1 MGSYNPDCH
10 TGTKKKT
17 FFLIMSKFFANILF
31 VSFLVLAADAS
42 LDCKKCQEN
51 EVCKWTLESDKWA
64 GGDCVPKLN
73 EKYPC
78 VVKDKDYKIRECY
91 TLPSASTTA
100 SSTASNTASST
111 PDSNTASSSAAPSS
125 TPDSNTA
132 SSSAASSSAASS
144 SAPGSGD
151 RKRRQAHDTCAE
163 NTCPKRT
170 FTS

>member
-1 MGSYNPDCH
+1 
-10 TGTKKKT
+10 
-17 FFLIMSKFFANILF
+17 MSKFFANILF

-64 GGDCVPKLN
+64 GGDCAPKLN

-91 TLPSASTTA
+91 TLPSASNTASTTA
-100 SSTASNTASST
+100 SSTALNTASST

-132 SSSAASSSAASS
+132 SSSAAPSSTPDSKTASSSAASS
-144 SAPGSGD
+144 SAASS
-151 RKRRQAHDTCAE
+151 
-163 NTCPKRT
+163 TCPKRT